1 MLRRRGTP
9 AINGIVHPEFTALHY
24 IAQPFSGTDHMK
36 PTQLLLC
43 AAALL
48 VPSCATV
55 TESGSSYIAASTAGK
70 SSLSGAKVSGEFIP
84 VPASAAAANR
94 NLNSFKFTLYATG
107 GYGTHRQMTV
117 HGLSYRWSSGV
128 RDVLPAAYT
137 GKSVAFR
144 NSLTSGVTQATW
156 HVPGE
161 LQADF
166 ARESGVTVEA
176 DVSIS
181 SRKGTERR
189 VVALKF
195 DRSAITRPSVQTA
208 PMQLV
213 REAKMRNVPFSDLD
227 VGANRLD
234 WQP

>member
-1 MLRRRGTP
+1 LLRWRGAG
-9 AINGIVHPEFTALHY
+9 AITWIVHTEFTAVRY
-24 IAQPFSGTDHMK
+24 ISLPFPGTDHMK
-36 PTQLLLC
+36 PFLLLLG

-48 VPSCATV
+48 IPSCATV
-55 TESGSSYIAASTAGK
+55 TESGGNYVAASTAGK
-70 SSLSGAKVSGEFIP
+70 SSLSGATLSGEFIP
-84 VPASAAAANR
+84 VATGAAAAGR
-94 NLNSFKFTLYATG
+94 NLNSFKFALYANG

-128 RDVLPAAYT
+128 KDVLPAAYT
-137 GKSVAFR
+137 GRSVAFR
-144 NSLTSGVTQATW
+144 NSLSSGVTQATW

-161 LQADF
+161 LNADF

-189 VVALKF
+189 VVTLKF
-195 DRSAITRPSVQTA
+195 DRSASTQPSVQTA
-208 PMQLV
+208 PTQLV

-227 VGANRLD
+227 VGANRLE